1 MSIVKTTGTIVEV
14 IDLTKTAKEV
24 AIETAVHMDFI
35 PGSFVNIFMEVGG
48 EKIRRAYSIA
58 TSQSDSNKISI
69 AIRLSP
75 GGKMSP
81 LFWEKNMLGEKVELM
96 GPLGLN
102 TADKMKS
109 SRIFLFAYGVGAGV
123 MKSLAEYFANSD
135 QAKEITIVTGS
146 RFEDEIIY
154 QEYFDSLAKT
164 NSKVSVLHV
173 ISRPGENCSRAKGY
187 IQDNIDSLDF
197 NNSDVYVCGQDE
209 ACKQL
214 VEKIKEKNPEGVNYF
229 IEGFH

>member
-81 LFWEKNMLGEKVELM
+81 LFWEKNMLGPIQKAIMNANLAQKDTFKTISIVWTSIIQM
-96 GPLGLN
+96 FMF
-102 TADKMKS
+102 ADK
-109 SRIFLFAYGVGAGV
+109 RR
-123 MKSLAEYFANSD
+123 LA
-135 QAKEITIVTGS
+135 
-146 RFEDEIIY
+146 
-154 QEYFDSLAKT
+154 
-164 NSKVSVLHV
+164 
-173 ISRPGENCSRAKGY
+173 
-187 IQDNIDSLDF
+187 
-197 NNSDVYVCGQDE
+197 NN
-209 ACKQL
+209 
-214 VEKIKEKNPEGVNYF
+214 
-229 IEGFH
+229 